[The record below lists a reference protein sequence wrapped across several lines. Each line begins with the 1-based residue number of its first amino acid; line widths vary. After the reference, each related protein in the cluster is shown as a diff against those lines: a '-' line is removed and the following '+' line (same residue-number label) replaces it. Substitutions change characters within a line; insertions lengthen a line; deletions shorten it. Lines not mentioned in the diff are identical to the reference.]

1 MTGPYQGALGYRL
14 PQMGERGVKFF
25 GGYLA
30 EVFFLKKYPQTAMIL
45 SGLCAGAVNGLFG
58 AGGGMV
64 LVPMLTKWGK
74 LPEKEVF
81 PTSVAIILP
90 VSIVSLL
97 LSAPQEGL
105 TFTTVLPYLT
115 GSLLGGVAC
124 GILGKHIPVKWL
136 HRVLGLMIL
145 WGGLRYLC

>member
-1 MTGPYQGALGYRL
+1 
-14 PQMGERGVKFF
+14 
-25 GGYLA
+25 
-30 EVFFLKKYPQTAMIL
+30 
-45 SGLCAGAVNGLFG
+45 
-58 AGGGMV
+58 MV
-64 LVPMLTKWGK
+64 LVPILTKWGK

-105 TFTTVLPYLT
+105 TLITVLPYLA

-124 GILGKHIPVKWL
+124 GLWGKHIPVKWL

-145 WGGLRYLC
+145 WGGIRYLC